1 MKTRLAQ
8 VGVAIAVLAAMW
20 VLLLLVGS
28 TGRVGEVEVLIW
40 LGLLVAAE
48 MFAVRWTGRRLR
60 ASASTPAAPVN

>member
-1 MKTRLAQ
+1 
-8 VGVAIAVLAAMW
+8 MW

-60 ASASTPAAPVN
+60 ASASTPAAP